1 MKKKLCIHLSKA
13 ERCSCCYDLEM
24 IHDSGQ
30 GEIKCDGQ
38 DGPMADEVSNCRRR
52 VLEVSG
58 KGVLQIP
65 TYSAL
70 ATKHWAK

>member
-1 MKKKLCIHLSKA
+1 
-13 ERCSCCYDLEM
+13 M

-38 DGPMADEVSNCRRR
+38 DGPMADEVSICRRQ
-52 VLEVSG
+52 VLEVGG